1 MIKKRYL
8 SVLLGTLS
16 MHAQQ
21 TIVASGAD
29 MASQDGVVNY
39 SIGQVL
45 YTDINDTDNTVWAG
59 VQQPFE
65 VSEVLSVKE
74 ENIDHK
80 LEIYPNPV
88 VDVLY
93 VNMGAENKK
102 LSYTLYDALGRVVR
116 KGAFSEQLSTLNM
129 DDLPA
134 AMYFLLLKNN
144 SVSVKVFKLIK
155 K

>member
-16 MHAQQ
+16 MQAQQ
-21 TIVASGAD
+21 TIVTSGAD
-29 MASQDGVVNY
+29 AVSQDGVVNY

-45 YTDINDTDNTVWAG
+45 YTDVNGTDNTVWAG

-80 LEIYPNPV
+80 VEIYPNPV
-88 VDVLY
+88 VDIVH
-93 VNMGAENKK
+93 VDIGAVNKK
-102 LSYTLYDALGRVVR
+102 LSYTLYDAMGREVR
-116 KGAFSEQLSTLNM
+116 KGMFSEQVSVINM

-134 AMYFLLLKNN
+134 ALYFLLLKNN